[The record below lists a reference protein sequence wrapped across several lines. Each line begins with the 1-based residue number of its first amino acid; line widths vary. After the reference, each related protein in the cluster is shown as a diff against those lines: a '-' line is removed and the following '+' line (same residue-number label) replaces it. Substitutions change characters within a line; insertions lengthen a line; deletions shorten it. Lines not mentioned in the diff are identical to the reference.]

1 MKSTTKSSQNKTAA
15 TTKSSQDK
23 SVTTE
28 PTAAKEILLAEYE
41 EVGHNWRF
49 FIGLR
54 ATTFSGF
61 LTVNTTLA
69 AVTGWLLG
77 SRMEIN
83 KALIISAIALIAII
97 STIAS
102 GLTEYR
108 IWLIFNTCHARA
120 IEVEN
125 LLSIEGLYHKV
136 SRIGPGPKGRWK
148 VVTYTKVMILILLL
162 NLLMWGGMLLYSE
175 RVVTA
180 TKPLVPVPSA
190 SPVQQ

>member
-1 MKSTTKSSQNKTAA
+1 MTSTTKSSQTE
-15 TTKSSQDK
+15 
-23 SVTTE
+23 SVATE
-28 PTAAKEILLAEYE
+28 PTATKEILLAEYE

-61 LTVNTTLA
+61 ITVNTTLA

-83 KALIISAIALIAII
+83 KATIISAIALVAII

-108 IWLIFNTCHARA
+108 IWLLFNTCHARA
-120 IEVEN
+120 MEVEN
-125 LLSIEGLYHKV
+125 LLSIGEGLYHQIGRV
-136 SRIGPGPKGRWK
+136 GPGPKGRWK

-162 NLLMWGGMLLYSE
+162 NLLMWCGILLYSK

-180 TKPLVPVPSA
+180 TMQVEQKPSA
-190 SPVQQ
+190 SPVQK